1 MRAKVK
7 MFEAQ
12 KITDLQDEIRQ
23 KDKIIEEQNNTIKM
37 YAKI

>member
-1 MRAKVK
+1 